1 MLLQNPWCPGDG
13 IDLLLG
19 IRWEIH
25 LPWTRG
31 DWKSIQMSA
40 PHHKVA
46 ADTLHRQQRVPCSP
60 RLRSLHRL
68 LPPALTPGQ
77 KHLVQVLLPHG
88 PSQWSKAEMRGM
100 PLILL
105 TLHSPSEREFSS
117 PWSLHQTGTRTSTHC
132 CMRTPTAFPFCVPSF
147 AYTQP

>member
-1 MLLQNPWCPGDG
+1 MSRRWDRSAAGHQMRDSSTLDQRRLKIYPDVSSPSQSCGRHPASTTAGALLP
-13 IDLLLG
+13 
-19 IRWEIH
+19 
-25 LPWTRG
+25 
-31 DWKSIQMSA
+31 A
-40 PHHKVA
+40 PA
-46 ADTLHRQQRVPCSP
+46 FLAPP
-60 RLRSLHRL
+60 P
-68 LPPALTPGQ
+68 PPALTPGQ

-88 PSQWSKAEMRGM
+88 PSQWSKAEMSGM

-132 CMRTPTAFPFCVPSF
+132 CMRTPSAFPFCVPSF